1 MTFKL
6 FQLIFIALACSL
18 LAAQD
23 NLAWVDQQIAAIQ
36 PKRAGISDTKI
47 SGIASPIK
55 YQELQEDNA
64 DSDSTKSPIVHT
76 ELAEPIKP
84 LKVVAILNNSALID
98 GQWLKVS
105 DTVRGHK
112 IKMIN
117 SDNVLLQ
124 SSNKKLKL
132 FIKEKNDKIK
142 IQIN

>member
-1 MTFKL
+1 MTLKL
-6 FQLIFIALACSL
+6 FQFIFISLACSL
-18 LAAQD
+18 LVAQD

-36 PKRAGISDTKI
+36 PKRSGISDIKI
-47 SGIASPIK
+47 SEIASPIK
-55 YQELQEDNA
+55 YQEFQKDDT
-64 DSDSTKSPIVHT
+64 DSNDIKSPIVHT
-76 ELAEPIKP
+76 ELTEPVKP
-84 LKVVAILNNSALID
+84 LKVAAILNNSALID

-112 IKMIN
+112 IKKIN